1 MTRET
6 DQIAQDYSAML
17 NSVNVIES
25 VLDASNEFY
34 NENTNTEKQERI
46 LRSSGYLEFMVA
58 LEDWGSEDMGK
69 INAAIK
75 TAKAYDPSA

>member
-1 MTRET
+1 MAREAA
-6 DQIAQDYSAML
+6 QIAQDYSAML
-17 NSVNVIES
+17 GSVSVITN
-25 VLDASNEFY
+25 VLDADNKFGNEK
-34 NENTNTEKQERI
+34 TNDEKQERI

-58 LEDWGSEDMGK
+58 LDDWGSEDMST